1 MDVGLAGGPVMNCRL
16 TRGCVDG
23 GKRGRRDDF
32 MAFWGPREKGGEVPD
47 KNRQHLLPAEK

>member
-1 MDVGLAGGPVMNCRL
+1 MDVGLGGGPVMNCRL

-32 MAFWGPREKGGEVPD
+32 MAFWGPGGGVVFRI
-47 KNRQHLLPAEK
+47 KIVSI